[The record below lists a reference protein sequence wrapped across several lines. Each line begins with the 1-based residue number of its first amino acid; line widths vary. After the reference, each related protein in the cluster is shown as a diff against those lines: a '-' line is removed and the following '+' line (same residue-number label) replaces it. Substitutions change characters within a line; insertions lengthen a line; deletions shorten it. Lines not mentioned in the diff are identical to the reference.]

1 MVITK
6 TWEVNTCE
14 RDLSDGYITKVI
26 YRVKAME
33 DGVEI
38 DSTRQTGSVKFTKPS
53 SLPSNFITYDTSAMT
68 PNAETIIGWVKA
80 KLNADAAEGN
90 GSSVADIEA
99 VIDNAITLIKTPVTA
114 VGVPWENLSD

>member
-1 MVITK
+1 MAITK

-38 DSTRQTGSVKFTKPS
+38 DGTRQTGSVTFTKPS
-53 SLPSNFITYDTSAMT
+53 SLPSDFITYDTSAKT
-68 PNAETIIGWVKA
+68 PNAETIIGWVKT
-80 KLNADAAEGN
+80 KLNADAAEEN
-90 GSSVADIEA
+90 GPSVADIEA
-99 VIDNAITLIKTPVTA
+99 TMDNAITLIKTPVTA
-114 VGVPWENLSD
+114 SGVPWS